1 MYFLIKIYTFLKW
14 PWMFHISLR
23 VEWYI
28 NVSWGQLVYKVV
40 QVIYSYWFSFFL
52 FCQLLWEVMLK
63 TPTNNVDL
71 FISPFSIFFS
81 FMYLESL
88 LGVLDGLIPLHYEI
102 PPSLVMILFPKCT
115 LFGTNIAPLSFL
127 CDAWFI
133 FSQLLPL
140 TCLTFIFKIPFL

>member
-1 MYFLIKIYTFLKW
+1 
-14 PWMFHISLR
+14 
-23 VEWYI
+23 
-28 NVSWGQLVYKVV
+28 
-40 QVIYSYWFSFFL
+40 
-52 FCQLLWEVMLK
+52 MLK

-127 CDAWFI
+127 CDA
-133 FSQLLPL
+133 
-140 TCLTFIFKIPFL
+140 